1 MNPHK
6 SFQTKH
12 SQNKYCVT
20 HNSTYLSTG
29 RRVPVPFLLMKYSLS
44 AFLLI
49 CSTML
54 VARVSAY
61 KTKLNA
67 RMCK

>member
-1 MNPHK
+1 MYPHK
-6 SFQTKH
+6 SFH

-61 KTKLNA
+61 KNKIE
-67 RMCK
+67 CKNV